1 MRHESISVI
10 YDSSL
15 AIADEI
21 ADKLGAQTL
30 SVQSLTLRCIESCHS
45 FILGIEFMSD
55 DDLTPRWL
63 YGFQMLLSQ
72 DLKGKVFAVYV
83 ASGNHREHVVVK
95 GICDMLKE
103 RGARII
109 SDILYIDSSQ
119 GKTIVS
125 TDRPMM
131 STDRPMVSTNRL
143 DDWIGTISPNI

>member
-83 ASGNHREHVVVK
+83 ASGNHREHVVIK

-109 SDILYIDSSQ
+109 SDILYVDSSQ
-119 GKTIVS
+119 VKTMV
-125 TDRPMM
+125 

>member
-30 SVQSLTLRCIESCHS
+30 SVQSLTQRSIESCHS
-45 FILGIEFMSD
+45 FILGIEFMSGD
-55 DDLTPRWL
+55 DMTPRWL
-63 YGFQMLLSQ
+63 YGLQMLLSQ

-83 ASGNHREHVVVK
+83 ASGNHLEHVVVK
-95 GICDMLKE
+95 GICDMLNE

-109 SDILYIDSSQ
+109 SDILYVDSLQ
-119 GKTIVS
+119 GK
-125 TDRPMM
+125 MM
-131 STDRPMVSTNRL
+131 LSTNRL
-143 DDWIGTISPNI
+143 DEWIGTISPNI

>member
-10 YDSSL
+10 YDSSM

-30 SVQSLTLRCIESCHS
+30 SVQSLTQRSVESCHS
-45 FILGIEFMSD
+45 FILGIEFMSG
-55 DDLTPRWL
+55 DDLTPHWL

-103 RGARII
+103 RGAHII
-109 SDILYIDSSQ
+109 SDILYVDSSQ
-119 GKTIVS
+119 GKT
-125 TDRPMM
+125 ML
-131 STDRPMVSTNRL
+131 STNRL
-143 DDWIGTISPNI
+143 DEWIGTISPNI

>member
-1 MRHESISVI
+1 MRKESISVV

-30 SVQSLTLRCIESCHS
+30 SVQSLTQRSIESCHS
-45 FILGIEFMSD
+45 FILGIEFMSG

-83 ASGNHREHVVVK
+83 ASGNHREHVVIK

-109 SDILYIDSSQ
+109 SDILYVDSSQ
-119 GKTIVS
+119 GKA
-125 TDRPMM
+125 
-131 STDRPMVSTNRL
+131 MVSTNRL

>member
-30 SVQSLTLRCIESCHS
+30 SVQSLTQRCIESCHS
-45 FILGIEFMSD
+45 FILGIEFMSG

-83 ASGNHREHVVVK
+83 ASGNHREHVVIK

-109 SDILYIDSSQ
+109 SDILYVDALQ
-119 GKTIVS
+119 GK
-125 TDRPMM
+125 MM
-131 STDRPMVSTNRL
+131 LSTNRL
-143 DDWIGTISPNI
+143 DEWIGTISPNI

>member
-30 SVQSLTLRCIESCHS
+30 SVQSLTQRCIESCQS
-45 FILGIEFMSD
+45 FMLGIEFMSG

-109 SDILYIDSSQ
+109 SDILYVDSSQ

-125 TDRPMM
+125 TDCPMM

>member
-21 ADKLGAQTL
+21 ADKLGAQAL
-30 SVQSLTLRCIESCHS
+30 SVQSLTQRSIESCYS
-45 FILGIEFMSD
+45 FILGIEFMSG
-55 DDLTPRWL
+55 DDLTPHWL

-72 DLKGKVFAVYV
+72 NLKGKVFAVYV
-83 ASGNHREHVVVK
+83 ASGNHREYVVVK

-109 SDILYIDSSQ
+109 SDILYVDSSQ
-119 GKTIVS
+119 GKTTV
-125 TDRPMM
+125 

-143 DDWIGTISPNI
+143 DEWIGTISPNI

>member
-21 ADKLGAQTL
+21 ADKLGAQAL
-30 SVQSLTLRCIESCHS
+30 SVQSLTQRSIESCLS
-45 FILGIEFMSD
+45 FILGIEFMSG
-55 DDLTPRWL
+55 DDLTPHWL

-83 ASGNHREHVVVK
+83 ASGNHLEHVVVK

-109 SDILYIDSSQ
+109 SDILYVDSSQ
-119 GKTIVS
+119 GKTTV
-125 TDRPMM
+125 

-143 DDWIGTISPNI
+143 DEWIGTISPNI